1 MFAHRIEK
9 LQQLLQEKNMQALLV
24 SRDANR
30 FYLSGF
36 ELRDSQCNESS
47 GCVLVPAHGAAW
59 LLTFFEAEIFS
70 YRHLRALMLPA

>member
-36 ELRDSQCNESS
+36 ELRDSQCNKSS
-47 GCVLVPAHGAAW
+47 GYVLVPSKQTA
-59 LLTFFEAEIFS
+59 TS
-70 YRHLRALMLPA
+70 RALS